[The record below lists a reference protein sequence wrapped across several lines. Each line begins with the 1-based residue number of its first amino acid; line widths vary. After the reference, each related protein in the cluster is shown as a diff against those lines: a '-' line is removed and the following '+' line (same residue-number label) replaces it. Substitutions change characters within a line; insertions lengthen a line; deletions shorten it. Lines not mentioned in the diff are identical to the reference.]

1 MKFLIDA
8 QLPRRLVYRLRE
20 SGYEAI
26 HTLDLPEG
34 NRTQDEQ
41 IKALSLEQQLYANGI
56 SEPQLFEIKLLLANY
71 FAEKATEAMDKI
83 SEIPALS
90 EPDSNRFHHAT
101 TRLLELAKES
111 SASSD
116 EQRWNRA
123 ELYERK

>member
-41 IKALSLEQQLYANGI
+41 IKALSLEQQWIVI
-56 SEPQLFEIKLLLANY
+56 SKDGDFVDSFLIQGKPYQLLFVATGNITNFELEKLFLNH
-71 FAEKATEAMDKI
+71 FD
-83 SEIPALS
+83 EIVVLFKS
-90 EPDSNRFHHAT
+90 HRFI
-101 TRLLELAKES
+101 ELNHTMIVVH
-111 SASSD
+111 
-116 EQRWNRA
+116 Q
-123 ELYERK
+123 